1 MHISKR
7 YIADICLF
15 VKYHTELHMSSRYL
29 LERITMGKNLE
40 PQIAFRC
47 DKNTISKLE
56 IIAEAHTRTRNQEMK
71 HIIKQYIESYETEHG
86 EIMIE
91 EEQ

>member
-1 MHISKR
+1 MHTSER

-15 VKYHTELHMSSRYL
+15 VKYHTPMHMSSRYL
-29 LERITMGKNLE
+29 LERIIMGKNLE

-47 DKNTISKLE
+47 DKNTIAKLE
-56 IIAEAHTRTRNQEMK
+56 FIAETHTRTRNQEMK
-71 HIIKQYIESYETEHG
+71 HIIKQYIESFENEHG
-86 EIMIE
+86 KITIE